1 MENHQILI
9 GTSSISMGHG
19 FHSKLLNSQRASCI
33 IWMGMESSYWPLE
46 SPNQWGANNL
56 EIVEETISTSPLAS
70 WKHHQLPYVPLLL
83 GLAGLLGGHCL
94 VGLLLDLRFWTVDFS
109 AIQRQLWRILG
120 LKMWNILNVLN
131 MNLSRIWFWYEFN
144 LIGIWVEDDLNSL

>member
-19 FHSKLLNSQRASCI
+19 FHSKLLNSQRASCM

-94 VGLLLDLRFWTVDFS
+94 VGLLLDLRFLKRSDFFGNPE
-109 AIQRQLWRILG
+109 ANFGGFWGWRCGIYLMCWIWIWAESG
-120 LKMWNILNVLN
+120 FDMSSIWLEYELKMI
-131 MNLSRIWFWYEFN
+131 
-144 LIGIWVEDDLNSL
+144 